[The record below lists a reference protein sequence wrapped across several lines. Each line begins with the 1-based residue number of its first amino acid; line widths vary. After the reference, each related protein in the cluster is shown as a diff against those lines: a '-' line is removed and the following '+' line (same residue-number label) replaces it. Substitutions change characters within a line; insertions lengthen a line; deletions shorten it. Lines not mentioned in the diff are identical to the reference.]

1 MGNRGTPLRSI
12 LLFMALFGF
21 WLLLSGRFESRFL
34 IVSGVL
40 ASALTGWICQR
51 LDLIGAQYQPVKSLP
66 RFLLYLPWLLFQITA
81 SSLVVIGKA
90 WSPRVNI
97 APRLVKVST
106 DLRHPLAV
114 TLLANSITLTP
125 GTVTIEVDKDILTI
139 HALTPDTAGDL
150 QTGEM
155 DRRVTNMEARPD
167 SNDPLVQ
174 TTGGPVK

>member
-40 ASALTGWICQR
+40 ASALTVWICQR
-51 LDLIGAQYQPVKSLP
+51 LDLIGAQYQPVRSLP

-106 DLRHPLAV
+106 DLRHPLAI

-125 GTVTIEVDKDILTI
+125 GTVTVDVQDGSLLV
-139 HALTPDTAGDL
+139 HALGPKAAKGVLGKAMERRILQMVPATADP
-150 QTGEM
+150 
-155 DRRVTNMEARPD
+155 VTRED
-167 SNDPLVQ
+167 SR
-174 TTGGPVK
+174 

>member
-1 MGNRGTPLRSI
+1 
-12 LLFMALFGF
+12 MALFGF
-21 WLLLSGRFESRFL
+21 WLLLSGQFESRFL
-34 IVSGVL
+34 ILSGVL
-40 ASALTGWICQR
+40 ASALTVWICQR
-51 LDLIGAQYQPVKSLP
+51 LDLIGAQYQPVRSLP

-125 GTVTIEVDKDILTI
+125 GTVTVDVQDGSLLV
-139 HALTPDTAGDL
+139 HALSPKAARGIVRGGGAG
-150 QTGEM
+150 QAVKWIRACGCSGW
-155 DRRVTNMEARPD
+155 VTTLT
-167 SNDPLVQ
+167 SNRSISASFFRAGSGFSVP
-174 TTGGPVK
+174 